1 MLETLLIIHILAA
14 AAWIGGGLLNL
25 FIGPKMAQSGG
36 ETALIWLGAV
46 LEAVSKYFIPAG
58 TLTLLSGIALV
69 LVDDA
74 YDWSAPFVWI
84 GIVVVVLALGLVSTV
99 MAPAAKRALAA
110 ARAGDFPKVGM
121 NARTAAV
128 TARVVVLLLIL
139 TEVVMV
145 LRLGAS

>member
-14 AAWIGGGLLNL
+14 AAWIGGGLLNG

-36 ETALIWLGAV
+36 ETALNWIRAV
-46 LEAVSKYFIPAG
+46 VEAVSKYFIPAG

-74 YDWSAPFVWI
+74 HDWSAPFVWI

-99 MAPAAKRALAA
+99 LAPAGKRALAA
-110 ARAGDFPKVGM
+110 AQAGDFPKVGV
-121 NARTAAV
+121 NARKAAI
-128 TARVVVLLLIL
+128 TGRVIVLLLIL

>member
-36 ETALIWLGAV
+36 ETALNWLRAIV
-46 LEAVSKYFIPAG
+46 EAAAKYFIPAG
-58 TLTLLSGIALV
+58 TLTLLSGIGLV

-84 GIVVVVLALGLVSTV
+84 GIVVLALGLVSAV
-99 MAPAAKRALAA
+99 LAPAAKRALAA
-110 ARAGDFPKVGM
+110 AQAGDFPKLGV
-121 NARTAAV
+121 NARKAAV
-128 TARVVVLLLIL
+128 TARVIVLLLVL